1 MLADTGAVGLLSPGR
16 DRTDAGGD
24 RKEQLG
30 AWSRLLGAGEQVL
43 EVYRLTRC
51 AFVFTNRRLVLVDEA
66 MSGRQVEYTSLPY
79 RSISHTSV
87 EAGGPFSPD
96 ADLRLWVVG
105 RSTPIE
111 RAFGPEVDVY
121 AVQALLVQYQHG
133 S

>member
-1 MLADTGAVGLLSPGR
+1 VLVGLLSPGR
-16 DRTDAGGD
+16 DRADLGADG
-24 RKEQLG
+24 KEQRQQLG
-30 AWSRLLGAGEQVL
+30 VWSRLLGAGEQVL
-43 EVYRLTRC
+43 EVFRLSRC
-51 AFVFTNRRLVLVDEA
+51 TLLFTNRRLVLVDES

-79 RSISHTSV
+79 RSISHMSV

-96 ADLRLWVVG
+96 ADLRLWVLG

-111 RAFGPEVDVY
+111 RQFGPEADVY

>member
-1 MLADTGAVGLLSPGR
+1 MGLLSPGR
-16 DRTDAGGD
+16 DRTEGAD
-24 RKEQLG
+24 RKELG

-43 EVYRLTRC
+43 EVQRLTRC
-51 AFVFTNRRLVLVDEA
+51 TFVFTNRRLVLVDEA

-79 RSISHTSV
+79 RSISHLSV

-105 RSTPIE
+105 RSTPLE
-111 RAFGPEVDVY
+111 RAFGPDVDVY
-121 AVQALLVQYQHG
+121 AVQALVVQYQHG

>member
-1 MLADTGAVGLLSPGR
+1 MGLLSPAR
-16 DRTDAGGD
+16 DRAVAGAAGTEQ
-24 RKEQLG
+24 RKEQLS

-51 AFVFTNRRLVLVDEA
+51 TFVFTNRRLVVVDEA
-66 MSGRQVEYTSLPY
+66 MSGRQVEYTSVPY
-79 RSISHTSV
+79 RSVTHTSV
-87 EAGGPFSPD
+87 EASGAFSPD

-111 RAFGPEVDVY
+111 RQFGPEVDVY

>member
-1 MLADTGAVGLLSPGR
+1 MGLLSPPH
-16 DRTDAGGD
+16 
-24 RKEQLG
+24 RKEQLS

-51 AFVFTNRRLVLVDEA
+51 TLVFTNRRLVLVDEA

-79 RSISHTSV
+79 RSISHSSV

-96 ADLRLWVVG
+96 ADLRLWVAG

-111 RAFGPEVDVY
+111 RSFGPDVDVY